1 MYFRI
6 SLNDKLV
13 KKEKLHCA
21 DVIKK
26 DYLHVSFQLRVTVL
40 IILRETAGFERM
52 VFNISDQH
60 RTNLI
65 ILQTPANSM
74 LCYDALLTEP

>member
-13 KKEKLHCA
+13 KKREASLCRC
-21 DVIKK
+21 DKK

-40 IILRETAGFERM
+40 IILRETVDFERM

-74 LCYDALLTEP
+74 LCYDAR